1 MPTTTTLENLQAAFD
16 GESNA
21 SAKYTVFAGKAD
33 AEGYHKVA
41 ALFRAAARAEDIH
54 ARNHAVVIRS
64 LGAEPRADL
73 HVPAAGSTSEN
84 LQVAIAGE
92 TYEYETMYA
101 GFLVQARAEHD
112 AQAERTFQ
120 YASDVE
126 RGHAKLYAE
135 ALANLDAWKTAAP
148 FYVCPTCG
156 HTVAAVA
163 FDRCPVCTHKG
174 ERFEKVV

>member
-1 MPTTTTLENLQAAFD
+1 MPTTLENLQTAFN

-21 SAKYTVFAGKAD
+21 SAAYAVFAGKAD

-41 ALFRAAARAEDIH
+41 ALFRAASRAEEVH
-54 ARNHAVVIRS
+54 ARNHAVVIRAM
-64 LGAEPRADL
+64 GAEPRADVQ
-73 HVPAAGSTSEN
+73 VPAAGSTSEN
-84 LQVAIAGE
+84 LRSAIKGE

-101 GFLVQARAEHD
+101 GFLVQARAERD
-112 AQAERTFQ
+112 AQAERTFN
-120 YASDVE
+120 YASEVE
-126 RGHAKLYAE
+126 RGHARLYAE

-156 HTVAAVA
+156 QTVAAVN
-163 FDRCPVCTHKG
+163 FDRCPVCAHKG